1 MSSPRGNAERAPG
14 GGAQF
19 FLAGKFEKFS
29 RLLHVFVQQGAN
41 MRGCFVK
48 LLLHNKKYA
57 NIAVSECNGGKGL

>member
-1 MSSPRGNAERAPG
+1 MSSPRGNAERAGRRAP
-14 GGAQF
+14 F
-19 FLAGKFEKFS
+19 FCGKFEKFS